1 MWRNIKLPKS
11 ASQVLCSITY
21 PTLPQSSSMCVPD
34 SEACVQRSV
43 LLRLKHG
50 PSQVSTPE
58 AATGV
63 LYTALQGWFVYWM
76 HSMPADTNLLI
87 YLSCNGRF
95 AWVCV
100 CVCVCVYVFS
110 MLGQVCMC
118 WACTCT
124 HVYDIQICT
133 FQSYVVEIRADRY
146 AFIST
151 QLLQRPMSC
160 TMF

>member
-1 MWRNIKLPKS
+1 MFRGQSCTSKHVFRGQS
-11 ASQVLCSITY
+11 CSE
-21 PTLPQSSSMCVPD
+21 P
-34 SEACVQRSV
+34 
-43 LLRLKHG
+43 KHG
-50 PSQVSTPE
+50 PSPVSTPE
-58 AATGV
+58 AAAGV
-63 LYTALQGWFVYWM
+63 LCTALQGWFVYWM

-118 WACTCT
+118 RACTCT

-133 FQSYVVEIRADRY
+133 FQSCVVEIRADRY
-146 AFIST
+146 AFILT
-151 QLLQRPMSC
+151 QLLQRPMRYFLYSC
-160 TMF
+160 SSCHDNQFLQPSLYWFPW